1 MFTLL
6 RSIDIEAAYLHGK
19 SIESMFSLI
28 LKKKLERI
36 IQYGNWKLVFMDWM
50 ILHVH
55 GICNFV
61 MNWSNQE
68 QNHHHNIQHHFTF
81 YMSIQVEDICS
92 GGTTSF
98 QNITIPFKEI
108 FKTGKKSSSMF
119 NHLGLFMQQKED
131 CITIDLKDYSKSLHP
146 IFRKITLQDRK
157 S

>member
-1 MFTLL
+1 
-6 RSIDIEAAYLHGK
+6 
-19 SIESMFSLI
+19 
-28 LKKKLERI
+28 
-36 IQYGNWKLVFMDWM
+36 
-50 ILHVH
+50 
-55 GICNFV
+55 
-61 MNWSNQE
+61 
-68 QNHHHNIQHHFTF
+68 
-81 YMSIQVEDICS
+81 MSIQVEDICS

-108 FKTGKKSSSMF
+108 FKTGKESSSMF